1 MPEDPLRIFPVPIK
15 GAATAPTPE
24 LQKMQMNPAKP
35 DITGSLR
42 ELQRVVSERKNAPE
56 EVQADG

>member
-1 MPEDPLRIFPVPIK
+1 MVSIYNLDH
-15 GAATAPTPE
+15 AANLDFLDQLTE

-42 ELQRVVSERKNAPE
+42 ELQRIVSERKNAPE

>member
-1 MPEDPLRIFPVPIK
+1 
-15 GAATAPTPE
+15 
-24 LQKMQMNPAKP
+24 MQMNPAKP

-42 ELQRVVSERKNAPE
+42 ELQRIVSERKNAPE